1 MFLRSR
7 GSLRVRMDLA
17 DSDLQDFM
25 DGDEDAICQY
35 QGVFMQQY
43 SWAEPMVYTLQEK
56 KELMLARMGQ
66 RGKNEGG

>member
-17 DSDLQDFM
+17 DSDYQDFM
-25 DGDEDAICQY
+25 NGDRDAICQY

-56 KELMLARMGQ
+56 KELMLARMGKH
-66 RGKNEGG
+66 GKNEGG